1 MAGMEYIFHG
11 NVQGIGFR
19 AHVKKKASELGITG
33 WVKNM
38 DDGSVK
44 AVFSGDPEMISI
56 LEAYCRKIPLSEI
69 TSVDSIP
76 ADNCKFE
83 TFEILK

>member
-1 MAGMEYIFHG
+1 MVGVEYVFHG

-69 TSVDSIP
+69 TSVDSVP
-76 ADNCKFE
+76 AYNAEFK